1 MAKVLLVDDDKQILD
16 FLTQHFENHGDEVIQ
31 AEDGKAAVSMAGT
44 EKPDLI
50 VLDMNMPMKT
60 GWEVA
65 KELKLEGAPTSG
77 IPIIALTVHK
87 TADDHAE
94 AHEAGC
100 DAFVEKPIDP
110 ERLFETVDRI
120 LKQG

>member
-1 MAKVLLVDDDKQILD
+1 MGQIL
-16 FLTQHFENHGDEVIQ
+16 HG
-31 AEDGKAAVSMAGT
+31 S
-44 EKPDLI
+44 
-50 VLDMNMPMKT
+50 
-60 GWEVA
+60 
-65 KELKLEGAPTSG
+65 
-77 IPIIALTVHK
+77 ALTAHK